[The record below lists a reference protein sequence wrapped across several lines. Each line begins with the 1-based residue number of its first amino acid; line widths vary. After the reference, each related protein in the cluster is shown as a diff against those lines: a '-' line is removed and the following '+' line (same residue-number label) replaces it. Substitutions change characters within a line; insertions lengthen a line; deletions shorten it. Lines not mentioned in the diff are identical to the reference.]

1 MQEEVEPHQEDILH
15 HEEHTSLKFQIFP
28 LDAGKF
34 QLDYSLAHSKGCVIS
49 IVTSHFDVMTLGLV
63 KMRWLNMNFRW
74 QDLKDEIRA
83 QTKIECS
90 FCEIHTPRDREGIGK
105 MTKWYI
111 SIHSFL
117 VCFNRKD
124 EMKDVLKRMDG
135 FELKGRKLELR
146 PVSNIAWFALYQSTL
161 HTVVIIQYDS

>member
-1 MQEEVEPHQEDILH
+1 
-15 HEEHTSLKFQIFP
+15 
-28 LDAGKF
+28 
-34 QLDYSLAHSKGCVIS
+34 
-49 IVTSHFDVMTLGLV
+49 
-63 KMRWLNMNFRW
+63 MNFRW

-105 MTKWYI
+105 IRQNFTVLLI
-111 SIHSFL
+111 CSL

-146 PVSNIAWFALYQSTL
+146 PVSKWSLPVYKYL
-161 HTVVIIQYDS
+161 